1 MKFQNGSDEILLNR
15 NYYVKSRD
23 GVYRTAEVLET
34 RESVDAPEEG
44 ELAGLSQLQYYVHY
58 SGLNRRL
65 DEWVDSK
72 RIDVAHGCIVDGN
85 FENDFA
91 QISSDDPFRKVR
103 FLRFLLAYLAFYHLK

>member
-1 MKFQNGSDEILLNR
+1 MKFLSSSDEIILNR

-23 GVYRTAEVLET
+23 GVYRNAEVLET
-34 RESVDAPEEG
+34 REAIDAPEEG
-44 ELAGLSQLQYYVHY
+44 ELTGSNQLQYYVHY

-72 RIDVAHGCIVDGN
+72 RIDVAHGCILDRN
-85 FENDFA
+85 EDNDFS

-103 FLRFLLAYLAFYHLK
+103 QFLSVT